1 MPKPG
6 VPLPL
11 HFPLLLLALLL
22 GACCNLPEE
31 YAVTSHSM
39 DVLTFA
45 GPDHTR
51 ELQVSGRITHR
62 ELPADL
68 FQPLYNSLG
77 GRPGTAQAIVVT
89 YSEQDPATNETVYL
103 TLAIPSELR
112 RGARYQVGGAF
123 GGANVGRDVRQ
134 AWGTRSLR
142 DADRAEV
149 AFSIDAYTFPPP
161 QHTATFVATKAEGT
175 IDVVERGSGWFYA
188 VVSLRMED
196 ADGRVVHV
204 TGQVMAQSESYK
216 PSCT

>member
-1 MPKPG
+1 MHRPG
-6 VPLPL
+6 VPLT
-11 HFPLLLLALLL
+11 LLLLPLAVLL
-22 GACCNLPEE
+22 GACCNLPDE
-31 YAVTSHSM
+31 YAVTSRSM

-51 ELQVSGRITHR
+51 ELQVGGRITHT
-62 ELPADL
+62 ELPAGR

-77 GRPGTAQAIVVT
+77 GRPGTSQAIVVT
-89 YSEQDPATNETVYL
+89 YSEQDPASNETVYL
-103 TLAIPSELR
+103 TLAIPAELR
-112 RGARYQVGGAF
+112 RGARYPVGGVF

-149 AFSIDAYTFPPP
+149 AFTIEAYTFPPP

-188 VVSLRMED
+188 VVSLRMEA

-204 TGQVMAQSESYK
+204 TGQVMAQSESHK